1 MMNSPFSEERLYNL
15 LPAIYRLRDASQ
27 PDEPLR
33 TFLAIIEQELE
44 LIEADIE
51 GLYENW
57 FIETCEP
64 WVMPYIADLLGI
76 RGVSDRKTLL
86 FTQRRQIANTI
97 RHRRSKGTLVT
108 LERVIEDV
116 TGWQARVIEFSQS
129 LVMTQHVQHLRSGKG
144 GTFHLRDAQT
154 FQGSNP
160 LFSPTACTVDIRS
173 LSGNRG
179 ASNLTNIGIY
189 LWRLQ
194 RYPVKNSTAFAI
206 PGGKGRYTFHPL
218 GYDMPLFNSPQI
230 RTKLTPMAEKIHWA
244 APIEPKAITYDLE
257 KYKEKFRQE
266 INTAIGSNPKEETII
281 ERQLNVIEWSDKTD
295 LPPPNTQYYYGPER
309 SINIIKDGKPIPPH
323 QIISADLRNWNSPQT
338 CQVAVDVRRGR
349 LMFAKGEEPKDEV
362 RVSYSYGFSGN
373 IGGGPYN
380 RRHTLTETGLSIC
393 YVAKKF
399 ASEETKNEPP
409 KERKNNLSQ
418 ALDWWQKNRK
428 QGIIRIMDNS
438 AYHEKIDIALEADQW
453 LVIEAADGV
462 CPSIHPEGGN
472 LRLESNSLPAHV
484 KLNGLLI
491 GGGIEIGKGKLSLDI
506 THCTLMPKT
515 RQGISVEEASQ
526 NVEVKIESSIVGSL
540 SLPADNVTLTIS
552 DSIVDAGGTDRY
564 AIAGLNRDRQRNY
577 PNFGPPTSL
586 ERSTIFGYVKVQ
598 ELTLAADTIFKDIL
612 EIEREKTS
620 TIRCSYRR
628 LAEEKFPFVST
639 RYGQPGYAQLRADCD
654 IKILQEAENCSEMGV
669 FNHLMQPQRR
679 ANLNTCLRE
688 YLNFGVKPIILN

>member
-1 MMNSPFSEERLYNL
+1 MMNSPFSERLYNL

-76 RGVSDRKTLL
+76 RGLSDRKTLL

-108 LERVIEDV
+108 LEWVIEDV

-129 LVMTQHVQHLRSGKG
+129 LVMTQHVQHLRPGKG

-154 FQGSNP
+154 FQGSNNP
-160 LFSPTACTVDIRS
+160 FSPTDRTVDIRS
-173 LSGNRG
+173 FSRNRG

-230 RTKLTPMAEKIHWA
+230 RTELTHKAKEIHWA
-244 APIEPKAITYDLE
+244 APIEPGAIAADLQ
-257 KYKEKFRQE
+257 KYKQKFSQE
-266 INTAIGSNPKEETII
+266 LTRDRNPKVETII

-295 LPPPNTQYYYGPER
+295 FAPPNTQYYYGPER
-309 SINIIKDGKPIPPH
+309 SINIIKNGKPIPPH
-323 QIISADLRNWNSPQT
+323 QVISADLRGWNSPQPG
-338 CQVAVDVRRGR
+338 QVAVDVRRGR

-380 RRHTLTETGLSIC
+380 RRNTLTETGLSIC
-393 YVAKKF
+393 YVAKNC
-399 ASEETKNEPP
+399 SPGDGWS
-409 KERKNNLSQ
+409 NNLSE
-418 ALDWWQKNRK
+418 ALDFWREKGK
-428 QGIIRIMDNS
+428 QGIIRIMDNR
-438 AYHEKIDIALEADQW
+438 AYHEKIEIALEAHQW
-453 LVIEAADGV
+453 LVIEAADGA
-462 CPSIHPEGGN
+462 CPSIHPKGGN

-526 NVEVKIESSIVGSL
+526 NVEVKIESSIVGSV
-540 SLPADNVTLTIS
+540 SLPAENVTLTIS

-586 ERSTIFGYVKVQ
+586 ERLTIFGRVKVR

-620 TIRCSYRR
+620 TIRCCYRR

-639 RYGQPGYAQLRADCD
+639 RYGQAGYAQLRADCD
-654 IKILQEAENCSEMGV
+654 IKILQEAENSSEMGV

-688 YLNFGVKPIILN
+688 YLNFGIKPIILN